1 MRCVTVKNRFGL
13 DFTNKSFLFVATIC
27 SLMLALF
34 LSDAFAIGSSDPLGG
49 QLCAIL
55 LIMMGPTAKAI
66 ATIAV
71 IFVAIGLFAGRMT
84 WLTVIP
90 IIIGIIVIF
99 SAPALVQFISGGSD
113 SACTAT
119 S

>member
-1 MRCVTVKNRFGL
+1 MYSSIIQSGPSFAFL
-13 DFTNKSFLFVATIC
+13 DKRLLWTGVSTLI
-27 SLMLALF
+27 LALF
-34 LSDAFAIGSSDPLGG
+34 LSDAFAVNSDDPLGDR
-49 QLCAIL
+49 LCAIL
-55 LIMMGPTAKAI
+55 GIMMGPTAKAI

-99 SAPALVQFISGGSD
+99 SAPALVAFISGTGNTQCS
-113 SACTAT
+113 TT
-119 S
+119 